1 MKHKKLKLCV
11 LLLLGFSLTGMQA
24 QKAVLT
30 NGSVALGSGGSMSYS
45 IGQIVYTTNTG
56 TNGSIAQ
63 GVQQPFEIFVGL
75 EEGPAS
81 NISCMV
87 YPNPASAVLTLKVE
101 NLNNSTYTYSLYD
114 LDGKLLANKK
124 ITGNETSIDI
134 NQLVAATYFLK
145 VTDNMKVVTTF
156 KIIKK

>member
-1 MKHKKLKLCV
+1 MKHKKLKLSV
-11 LLLLGFSLTGMQA
+11 LLLLGFGLTGMQA

-75 EEGPAS
+75 EEGPGS
-81 NISCMV
+81 NISCTV

-101 NLNNSTYTYSLYD
+101 NLNNSVYTYSLYD

-134 NQLVAATYFLK
+134 SQLVAATYFLK
-145 VTDNMKVVTTF
+145 VTDNMKVVTSF
-156 KIIKK
+156 KIIKN